1 MTMKKYIKSIV
12 KDING
17 QTVRKI
23 NGKEYIII
31 ELLIL
36 KGIIPTANYCLVET
50 KFLNDNFNEINLEKI
65 RLFSE

>member
-17 QTVRKI
+17 QTVRKV

-36 KGIIPTANYCLVET
+36 KGITPSVNYCLVET

-65 RLFSE
+65 SLFSE